1 MQCPRGGDSPPRA
14 RAALGTHYWRLPSV
28 SSAWPTLFCEV
39 AALFDMN
46 CIFRLSAVSL
56 TMFEVSQFA
65 EAYGNGGNASGGPAQ
80 VAAPAQPSEGMR
92 VLLSTFE
99 NLNTGAD
106 KISAMSHAITSSG
119 ADPTPGQLMQV
130 TMEAHKFLFKA
141 ELTSNVANRT
151 SDGVQQLFKQQS

>member
-1 MQCPRGGDSPPRA
+1 
-14 RAALGTHYWRLPSV
+14 
-28 SSAWPTLFCEV
+28 
-39 AALFDMN
+39 
-46 CIFRLSAVSL
+46 
-56 TMFEVSQFA
+56 MFEVSQFA

-80 VAAPAQPSEGMR
+80 VAAPAQPSDGMR

-119 ADPTPGQLMQV
+119 ADPTPGQLLQV

>member
-1 MQCPRGGDSPPRA
+1 MIEAIQVAVDAAQANPAASP
-14 RAALGTHYWRLPSV
+14 AAQPQ
-28 SSAWPTLFCEV
+28 A
-39 AALFDMN
+39 
-46 CIFRLSAVSL
+46 

-65 EAYGNGGNASGGPAQ
+65 EAYGNGGKASANAGPAQ
-80 VAAPAQPSEGMR
+80 VSAAAQPSEGMR
-92 VLLSTFE
+92 ALLSTFE

>member
-1 MQCPRGGDSPPRA
+1 MIEAIQ
-14 RAALGTHYWRLPSV
+14 
-28 SSAWPTLFCEV
+28 V
-39 AALFDMN
+39 AAEAAQAN
-46 CIFRLSAVSL
+46 PAASPAAQPQA

-65 EAYGNGGNASGGPAQ
+65 DAYANGGKASGSPTA
-80 VAAPAQPSEGMR
+80 VSAPAQPSEGMR
-92 VLLSTFE
+92 ALLSTFE

-119 ADPTPGQLMQV
+119 SDPTPGQMLQV

>member
-1 MQCPRGGDSPPRA
+1 MIEAIQ
-14 RAALGTHYWRLPSV
+14 
-28 SSAWPTLFCEV
+28 V
-39 AALFDMN
+39 AADAAQAN
-46 CIFRLSAVSL
+46 PAASPAAQPQA
-56 TMFEVSQFA
+56 TMFEVNQFA
-65 EAYGNGGNASGGPAQ
+65 QAYGRGGSSTGGAEA

-99 NLNTGAD
+99 NLNAGAD
-106 KISAMSHAITSSG
+106 KISAMSHALTSSG
-119 ADPTPGQLMQV
+119 SDPTPGQLLQV